1 MILDLGFR
9 MIRSWISD
17 DQRSQEKRWC
27 FTSMSWTPLRT
38 YNNFLVMIMLV
49 VVILM
54 MIRLVVML
62 LYVNLNIFLYL
73 RQFPVG
79 RELER
84 ELRINIILMLTIMKK
99 QVIKM
104 KMQSVTF
111 WFQNFSVLKLSQLF
125 R

>member
-9 MIRSWISD
+9 MVRSWISD

-54 MIRLVVML
+54 MIMLV
-62 LYVNLNIFLYL
+62 
-73 RQFPVG
+73 
-79 RELER
+79 
-84 ELRINIILMLTIMKK
+84 LTSISSR
-99 QVIKM
+99 VSGSS
-104 KMQSVTF
+104 QSDES
-111 WFQNFSVLKLSQLF
+111 WKEN
-125 R
+125 

>member
-9 MIRSWISD
+9 MVRSWISD

-49 VVILM
+49 VVMLMMIMLVVVILM
-54 MIRLVVML
+54 MMMLAVML
-62 LYVNLNIFLYL
+62 LYVNLNIFPCLG
-73 RQFPVG
+73 QFPVG

-84 ELRINIILMLTIMKK
+84 ELRINIILILIY
-99 QVIKM
+99 
-104 KMQSVTF
+104 
-111 WFQNFSVLKLSQLF
+111 
-125 R
+125 